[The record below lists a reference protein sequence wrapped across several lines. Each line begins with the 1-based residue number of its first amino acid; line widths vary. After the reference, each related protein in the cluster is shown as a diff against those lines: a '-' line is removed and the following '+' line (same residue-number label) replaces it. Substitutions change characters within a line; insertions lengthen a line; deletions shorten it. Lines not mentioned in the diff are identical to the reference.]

1 MRSLKAALRSRRT
14 TLPMVIIQA
23 PGEEMAG
30 GRPVPDGAIGLG
42 RAPRKTCLTFLL
54 LRAEGMVQSNCVC
67 AAWIAG
73 LKVDGASTLLAQLRM
88 YGSGV
93 GMPWTVVRR

>member
-1 MRSLKAALRSRRT
+1 
-14 TLPMVIIQA
+14 MVIIQA

-88 YGSGV
+88 YGSAPG
-93 GMPWTVVRR
+93 PACRTVAAVSRVCSPKYKG